1 MLPARTRNKTMAEP
15 AEIGLIGL
23 GVMGQNLALNIA
35 DHGFPVAVWNRTADK
50 ADAFV
55 ASDAARGLPLQATAS
70 LRDLAA
76 ALRRPRAVIL
86 MVQAGAATDAQI
98 EALAEVLEPGD
109 LIIDGGNAHHHD
121 TIRREQVLKAQGL
134 AFLGTGIS
142 GGEEGARHGPSI
154 MPGGDPQAYERVRPI
169 LEAIAAKVG
178 GEPCCAHIG
187 PDGAGHFVKM
197 LHNGIEYADMQLIA
211 EAYAIMKDVLGLGYP
226 AMQATFA
233 AWNRGEL
240 DSYLIEITADILT
253 RTDPETGKPMVEV
266 ILDSAGQKGTGRWSV
281 SASLDLGVAAPTIAE
296 AVSARTLS
304 AVKAERVAAAA
315 SLKGPEVTAAAGDA
329 LLGALE
335 GGLLAAK
342 ICAYAQGFAVM
353 AAAGREHGW
362 GLDLGTI
369 AKIWRGGCIIRARF
383 LERIREAYARDANLP
398 NLLLD
403 PFFAGHIASTQ
414 AGWREVVAEAA
425 RRGVP
430 IPGFASALAYYDGY
444 RSARLPANLIQAQ
457 RDYFG
462 AHTYQ
467 RVDREGVFHTDWG
480 AA

>member
-1 MLPARTRNKTMAEP
+1 MAEP

-35 DHGFPVAVWNRTADK
+35 DHGFAVAVWNRTADK
-50 ADAFV
+50 AHAFV
-55 ASDAARGLPLQATAS
+55 AGEAARGLPVQATDR
-70 LRDLAA
+70 LEELAR

-121 TIRREQVLKAQGL
+121 TIRREQALKAQGL

-154 MPGGDPQAYERVRPI
+154 MVGGDPSAYARVRPVF
-169 LEAIAAKVG
+169 EAIAAQVD
-178 GEPCCAHIG
+178 GEPCCAHVG

-211 EAYAIMKDVLGLGYP
+211 EAYAVMKDVLGLGYP

-240 DSYLIEITADILT
+240 DSYLIEITADILA
-253 RTDPETGKPMVEV
+253 RSDPETGQPMVEV
-266 ILDSAGQKGTGRWSV
+266 ILDSAGQKGTGRWAV

-304 AVKAERVAAAA
+304 AFKAERMAAAERLEGPAAAA
-315 SLKGPEVTAAAGDA
+315 PADEA
-329 LLGALE
+329 LLAALE
-335 GGLLAAK
+335 NGLLAAK

-362 GLDLGTI
+362 DLELGTV

-383 LERIREAYARDANLP
+383 LERIREAYAREPGLA

-403 PFFAGHIASTQ
+403 PFFADHIASSQ
-414 AGWREVVAEAA
+414 AGWREVVAEAT

-467 RVDREGVFHTDWG
+467 RTDREGVFHTEWG
-480 AA
+480 AG